1 MTAFPHPVRHRSD
14 IGMPPARPFPSHST
28 NSMILTCGNTKGGV
42 GKSTLAV
49 QLALGLSLAGDSVWF
64 VDGDK
69 QGNGIGAMT
78 LRTDRELPTL
88 PASSYTDG
96 KTLRAQVMLQAKQF
110 DHTVIDVGGRD
121 TGALRAALLCSDIV
135 LIPFQPRAF
144 DTWALADVAAVI
156 DEANATR
163 DTPVL
168 ALAILNCSDPAGS
181 DNADAI
187 EATQEFPQ
195 MELLNLAPGRAGI
208 GRRKAISHASAT
220 GLHVSEYKPRDEQA
234 IAEIATLIAVLK
246 DRQNG
251 IVSTS
256 K

>member
-1 MTAFPHPVRHRSD
+1 
-14 IGMPPARPFPSHST
+14 
-28 NSMILTCGNTKGGV
+28 MIITCGNTKGGV

-49 QLALGLSLAGDSVWF
+49 QLALGLSLAGDTVWF

-69 QGNGIGAMT
+69 QANGIGAMT
-78 LRTDRELPTL
+78 LRTDRQLATL
-88 PASSYTDG
+88 PSSSYTDG

-156 DEANATR
+156 DEANGTR
-163 DTPVL
+163 DMPVL
-168 ALAILNCSDPAGS
+168 ALAVLNCADPAGS
-181 DNADAI
+181 DNTDAI
-187 EATQEFPQ
+187 ESTQEFPQ
-195 MELLNLAPGRAGI
+195 MELLQLTERAGI

-234 IAEIATLIAVLK
+234 IDEIDALISVLK
-246 DRQNG
+246 HRSTGN
-251 IVSTS
+251 VSTS
-256 K
+256 N

>member
-1 MTAFPHPVRHRSD
+1 
-14 IGMPPARPFPSHST
+14 
-28 NSMILTCGNTKGGV
+28 MIITCGNTKGGV

-49 QLALGLSLAGDSVWF
+49 QLALGLSLAGDTVWF

-69 QGNGIGAMT
+69 QANGIGAMT
-78 LRTDRELPTL
+78 LRTDRQLATL
-88 PASSYTDG
+88 PSSSYTDG

-156 DEANATR
+156 DEANGTR

-168 ALAILNCSDPAGS
+168 ALAVLNCADPAGS

-187 EATQEFPQ
+187 ESTQEFPQ
-195 MELLNLAPGRAGI
+195 MELLQLTPDRAGI

-234 IAEIATLIAVLK
+234 IDEINALILVLK
-246 DRQNG
+246 HRSSD

-256 K
+256 N